1 MYLISKMKNI
11 ILNTEEANEINN
23 DRSSFKYYINKPLI
37 LKEKETL
44 SLQSVSRI
52 NKPNNPVYDEGLIT
66 HAGIEKDVT
75 SANSLSILT
84 PAGHI
89 PFQIEFDD
97 SNLCSVYNSQG
108 EPSSGSGCIIIMHY
122 WYSGGVNLEIGQI
135 VDTGKDYQ
143 AGDYVVLNKTA
154 FPEDLQISGD
164 MELRLNITKV
174 KNGIIKSQYG
184 SGYVVSASSSLNT
197 DPPSSASMYNRYTYD
212 VPISQGLVMSFRT
225 SPNTYGTIYILS
237 VSYDE
242 RGYGFE
248 LGDRIYIDK
257 KLVRPY
263 IGNQQFTTPY
273 SLTIQGISNYP
284 PDTNNYNDLTDK
296 YKISL
301 SANNLLCDTNN
312 IIKSDRNND
321 LLLIDKS
328 ITLEDDEVYKRRNIC
343 NLEPQIIQSL
353 DLKFSP
359 ELDEA
364 SDFILHLKIE

>member
-1 MYLISKMKNI
+1 MKNI
-11 ILNTEEANEINN
+11 TLNTEEANEINS
-23 DRSSFKYYINKPLI
+23 DRTSFKYYLDKPII
-37 LKEKETL
+37 LKEKESL
-44 SLQSVSRI
+44 SLQSINRI
-52 NKPNNPVYDEGLIT
+52 NKPNNPVYDEGLVT
-66 HAGIEKDVT
+66 HAGIQKDAA
-75 SANSLSILT
+75 SFSSLSVLT
-84 PAGHI
+84 PTQAI
-89 PFQIEFDD
+89 AFQIDFDK
-97 SNLCSVYNSQG
+97 SLLCTVYNSQG
-108 EPSSGSGCIIIMHY
+108 GLSNGSGCIIIMHY
-122 WYSGGVNLEIGQI
+122 WFDGAVNLEVGQI
-135 VDTGKDYQ
+135 KDTGKDYEV
-143 AGDYVVLNKTA
+143 GDYVIINKNA
-154 FPEDLQISGD
+154 FPEELQISGD
-164 MELRLNITKV
+164 MELQLNITKV
-174 KNGIIKSQYG
+174 KSGIIKSQYG
-184 SGYVVSASSSLNT
+184 SGYIVSASGGLRT
-197 DPPSSASMYNRYTYD
+197 DPASTPDMYDTRTYN

-225 SPNTYGTIYILS
+225 SPNTGGLVYILS
-237 VSYDE
+237 ISYDE

-263 IGNQQFTTPY
+263 NEGDVFTTPY
-273 SLTIQGISNYP
+273 QLTIQGISDYP

-364 SDFILHLKIE
+364 SDFILHLKID

>member
-1 MYLISKMKNI
+1 MKNI

-52 NKPNNPVYDEGLIT
+52 KQEIAPVYDDGLIT
-66 HAGIEKDVT
+66 HAGIEKDAT
-75 SANSLSILT
+75 SFSSLSLLT
-84 PAGHI
+84 PNRAI
-89 PFQIEFDD
+89 NFQIEFDD
-97 SNLCSVYNSQG
+97 SSLCSVYNSQG
-108 EPSSGSGCIIIMHY
+108 QPSNGTGCIIIMHY
-122 WYSGGVNLEIGQI
+122 WYDTAVNLEVGQI
-135 VDTGKDYQ
+135 IATGKDYQ
-143 AGDYVVLNKTA
+143 AGDYVIINKTA
-154 FPEDLQISGD
+154 FPEDLQISGA

-184 SGYVVSASSSLNT
+184 SGYVISASGGLRT
-197 DPPSSASMYNRYTYD
+197 DPASTPDMYDTRTYN

-225 SPNTYGTIYILS
+225 SPNTGGLVYILS
-237 VSYDE
+237 ISYDE

-263 IGNQQFTTPY
+263 NEGDVFTTPY
-273 SLTIQGISNYP
+273 QLTIQGISDYP

-364 SDFILHLKIE
+364 SDFILHLKID